1 MPEKQVGFSCQY
13 VMSNMRVPATALFVS
28 LAAVLGSLNALQIAS
43 RQQPELG
50 HRSATF
56 LTVDGLQFKDL
67 NHNGRLDVYEDWRQS
82 PEVRTA
88 DLVRQMSVE
97 DMAGV
102 MVHGTLPAM
111 SGAEASIGRGS
122 GYDFEKAKALI
133 AGKRINTFITRLGGE
148 PANIAESANK
158 LQEIAEVTRFGI
170 PLTISTDP
178 RNNFLYVPGASVE
191 TGSFS
196 KWPETTGLAAI
207 NDPALTRRYADIV
220 RKEYMAVGIREAL
233 SPQADLATEP
243 RWPRINGTFGED
255 ADIAKAQVQAYVEGM
270 QDGNAGLKS
279 TSVVTVVK
287 HWVGYGAQKNG
298 LDGHNYYGRFSV
310 VSDAL
315 LSYHIRP
322 FLGAFEAH
330 VAAVMPTYSILENVT
345 LDGQRTEQ
353 VGAGFNKQLLLR
365 LLRGKYGFQ
374 GVILSDWAITNDCD
388 EYCHNG
394 MPAGQRPTPA
404 HIGMPWGVIDM
415 PRVDRFA
422 KAINAGVDQVG
433 GTEDVNTLL
442 ESATAGKISEARMK
456 DATSRILEQKFAIG
470 LFEDPYVDYAAAKRV
485 VGDPDSI
492 KAGEAAQQRAMV
504 PLENRLGGAPV
515 KAGAKVWLFHIA
527 SGVAKAHGLAVVD
540 SPSQADVAIIRAE
553 APFQIQ
559 HPGYFFGARQH
570 EAGLNFEPGNE
581 AYDALLKC
589 GKTPVVMTVYLDRPA
604 VLAGLKGKVAALYA
618 DFGISDDGLLDVLCG
633 HAKAGGHLPFELP
646 SSMEAVEAQ
655 RSDAPHDS
663 ARPLYPFGYAL
674 R

>member
-1 MPEKQVGFSCQY
+1 
-13 VMSNMRVPATALFVS
+13 MRLRAPLLFIS
-28 LAAVLGSLNALQIAS
+28 LAVVLASVYARQSGST
-43 RQQPELG
+43 QQPELG
-50 HRSATF
+50 HRSATL

-67 NHNGRLDVYEDWRQS
+67 NRNGKLDVYEDWRQS
-82 PEVRTA
+82 PETRAA

-102 MVHGTLPAM
+102 MVHGTLPAL

-122 GYDFEKAKALI
+122 GYDFDKSKALI
-133 AGKRINTFITRLGGE
+133 AGKRINTFITRLGGD

-158 LQEIAEVTRFGI
+158 LQEIAEATRFGI

-196 KWPETTGLAAI
+196 KWPETTGFAAI
-207 NDPALTRRYADIV
+207 NDPALTRRYADTV

-243 RWPRINGTFGED
+243 RWARLNGTFGED
-255 ADIAKAQVQAYVEGM
+255 ADVAKAQVQAYVEGM
-270 QDGNAGLKS
+270 QDGNAGLKA

-298 LDGHNYYGRFSV
+298 LDSHNYYGRYSV
-310 VSDAL
+310 VTDAL
-315 LSYHIRP
+315 LPYHIKP

-345 LDGQRTEQ
+345 IDGKRTEQ
-353 VGAGFNKQLLLR
+353 VGAGFNRQLLVG
-365 LLRGKYGFQ
+365 LLRGKYGFP

-388 EYCHNG
+388 EYCRNG
-394 MPAGQRPTPA
+394 MPAGETPTPA
-404 HIGMPWGVIDM
+404 HIGMPWGLIDM

-433 GTEDVNTLL
+433 GTEDVNALL
-442 ESATAGKISEARMK
+442 ESVKTSKLSEARINE
-456 DATSRILEQKFAIG
+456 ATSRILAQKFAIG
-470 LFEDPYVDYAAAKRV
+470 LFENPYVDPATAKKV

-492 KAGEAAQQRAMV
+492 KAGESAQQRAMV
-504 PLENRLGGAPV
+504 PLKNTLAGASL
-515 KAGAKVWLFHIA
+515 KGGAKVWLFHIDG
-527 SGVAKAHGLAVVD
+527 SVAKAHGLTVVD
-540 SPSQADVAIIRAE
+540 SPNQADVAIIRAA

-570 EAGLNFEPGNE
+570 EGSPNFQPGNE

-589 GKTPVVMTVYLDRPA
+589 GKTPVIMTVYLDRPA
-604 VLAGLKGKVAALYA
+604 ILTEVRDRVAVLYA
-618 DFGISDDGLLDVLCG
+618 DFGISDDALLAVLCG
-633 HAKAGGHLPFELP
+633 SARAGGHLPFELP
-646 SSMEAVEAQ
+646 SSMAAVQAQ

-663 ARPLYPFGYAL
+663 ARPLYSYGYAL